1 VEKVSKKLNAKKPKV
16 YSFDIATFLI
26 IAELIIKL
34 VKWLQ
39 EYRKFKHAELTLLQ
53 RSALWVT
60 IKFSN
65 LKGASYSEVVDAI
78 FENVTEEDF
87 DAFKKRESV

>member
-1 VEKVSKKLNAKKPKV
+1 
-16 YSFDIATFLI
+16 
-26 IAELIIKL
+26 
-34 VKWLQ
+34 
-39 EYRKFKHAELTLLQ
+39 LTLLQ